1 MSGGI
6 CVVHLVRKAN
16 GTAPLR
22 AFLESH
28 AHHPPGLEYS
38 LLLLFKGFARDDLS
52 EYQELLADVPHLSMH
67 VPDTGFD
74 IGPYFAAVKAHDFS
88 YFAFFNSFSLI
99 LANDWLAKLYAHAS
113 LPGAGAVGATGS
125 WESIS
130 HMSADRYANRWWGR
144 RLAARWRQ
152 MMMERYFPP
161 FPNPHLRSN
170 AFMASREVL
179 MRIAVPPMLEKRDA
193 HRFESGTRSLT
204 RQILAMGR
212 TVAVVGADGKAYAPE
227 GWAASATFRGAGQRN
242 LLVADNQTAIFAAA
256 AAETRRRLARDAWGD
271 GATHVA

>member
-1 MSGGI
+1 M
-6 CVVHLVRKAN
+6 
-16 GTAPLR
+16 
-22 AFLESH
+22 
-28 AHHPPGLEYS
+28 
-38 LLLLFKGFARDDLS
+38 LFKGFARDDMC

-67 VPDTGFD
+67 VPDMGFD
-74 IGPYFAAVKAHDFS
+74 IGPYFAAVKAYDFH

-99 LANDWLAKLYAHAS
+99 LADDWLAKLHAHAS
-113 LPGAGAVGATGS
+113 LHEAGAVGATGS

-130 HMSADRYANRWWGR
+130 HIPVDRYARRWWGR

-152 MMMERYFPP
+152 MAMERHFPP

-179 MRIAVPPMLEKRDA
+179 LQLEVPPMREKRDA
-193 HRFESGTRSLT
+193 HRFESGRRSLT

-227 GWAASATFRGAGQRN
+227 TWAASATFRSASQDN
-242 LLVADNQTAIFAAA
+242 LLVADNQTAVFAAA
-256 AAETRRRLARDAWGD
+256 PAETRRQLARDAWGD
-271 GATHVA
+271 SPHMSHNK